1 VSEREGNKMTIDHYH
16 NYCEHEYIFVKN
28 CMTRKNPFVII
39 IGTPREIEHNALQRL
54 LGAGDLAQ
62 QMGVPYEEV
71 EQEYNFYVEKIKK
84 VCETP

>member
-1 VSEREGNKMTIDHYH
+1 MTIDNYH
-16 NYCEHEYIFVKN
+16 NYCESEYTFVKN
-28 CMTRKNPFVII
+28 CITHKNPFL
-39 IGTPREIEHNALQRL
+39 IGSNKEIAHNAIQRL

-71 EQEYNFYVEKIKK
+71 EREYNFYVEKIKK

>member
-1 VSEREGNKMTIDHYH
+1 MTIDHYH

-28 CMTRKNPFVII
+28 CMTRKNPFVI
-39 IGTPREIEHNALQRL
+39 GSLKEVEHNALQRL

-62 QMGVPYEEV
+62 QMGIPYEEV
-71 EQEYNFYVEKIKK
+71 EQEFNFYKEKIKK